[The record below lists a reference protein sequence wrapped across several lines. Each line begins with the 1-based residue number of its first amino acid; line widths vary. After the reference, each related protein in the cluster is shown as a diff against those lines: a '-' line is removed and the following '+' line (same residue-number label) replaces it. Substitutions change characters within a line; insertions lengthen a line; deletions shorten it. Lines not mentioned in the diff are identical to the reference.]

1 MITRLL
7 SLVPPPLVVRAR
19 SLAWWPSA
27 ALFTVFVLCVA
38 VTDPAAAAEP
48 TAPAFR
54 FPSAEDL
61 ALSSPE
67 GTPPFQLAP
76 AKDLTLSGPKDTSAP
91 SLCPEFELYLV
102 GERPPG
108 CPRVAATDG
117 TTTSE
122 TYKETAPTPI
132 EKPWYYRVLP
142 YLIPVGVFVGGLE
155 NSLADSPLR
164 SFRFTNEGWFGA
176 NTYAGGADKAA
187 HFVDYTIVS
196 KELAYVYEKLG
207 YSERTSILLGFGLG
221 VLGGLANE
229 FGDGFNQYG
238 FSFQDLTMDTLGA
251 GASALILAT
260 GTEDLFGFRYGFLL
274 PKSNVTCCAVPA
286 NGRDYSYEIYTA
298 DLKLAGVGRRLNWN
312 IGPLR
317 YLLFSVTY
325 GSKYYPS
332 GEVDLRER
340 QVGFEIGLNF
350 EEILNSV
357 GVRRH
362 TWWGYGLHVFFDN
375 VRLPFTSVGFQYDL
389 NHAKWYGPGNGN
401 QYTRP

>member
-1 MITRLL
+1 MRSRLL
-7 SLVPPPLVVRAR
+7 AR
-19 SLAWWPSA
+19 FAAAARRTPA
-27 ALFTVFVLCVA
+27 ALLLGFLTLGAAGRV
-38 VTDPAAAAEP
+38 AAAEP
-48 TAPAFR
+48 ATQ
-54 FPSAEDL
+54 PSP
-61 ALSSPE
+61 LSSPA
-67 GTPPFQLAP
+67 THPFQLASP
-76 AKDLTLSGPKDTSAP
+76 SDLTLSGPRDDLAP
-91 SLCPEFELYLV
+91 APCSGFELYLA
-102 GERPPG
+102 GERPAG
-108 CPRVAATDG
+108 CPRVAAADAAPAA
-117 TTTSE
+117 E
-122 TYKETAPTPI
+122 PAKESAPAPI
-132 EKPWYYRVLP
+132 EKPWYYRILP
-142 YLIPVGVFVGGLE
+142 YLIPIGVAAGGLE
-155 NSLADSPLR
+155 TSLADSPLQ

-196 KELAYVYEKLG
+196 KEIAYAYEKLG
-207 YSERTSILLGFGLG
+207 YSERTSIMLGFGIG
-221 VLGGLANE
+221 VVGGLANE
-229 FGDGFNQYG
+229 LGDGFNQYG
-238 FSFQDLTMDTLGA
+238 FSFQDLAMDTLGA
-251 GASALILAT
+251 GASALMLAT
-260 GTEDLFGFRYGFLL
+260 GTEDLFGFRYGILL
-274 PKSNVTCCAVPA
+274 PKSNVTCCSVPA

-362 TWWGYGLHVFFDN
+362 TWWGYGLHILFDN
-375 VRLPFTSVGFQYDL
+375 VRFPFTSVGFQYDL
-389 NHAKWYGPGNGN
+389 NHGKWYGPGNGN